1 MNTSRCTTENLRASA
16 RRFFVFVVWGLLV
29 ASAPARIITVT
40 VLNTT
45 DMHGSIR
52 RTPGIYAE
60 HNEGSLLQ
68 VATLVREIRE
78 ENPHTLLFD
87 CGDIF
92 QGTAES
98 FLTQGAIMA
107 SAMNA
112 LGYDAFAIGNHE
124 FDWGVDTLG
133 EMLDRMKATPLAAN
147 LLVGKDAPVAFRR
160 VLPFIIKEV
169 DGLKIAIVGLT
180 TPNIPNWFRTV
191 EENDLRVVDSRRALE
206 RTLPMVRKER
216 PDLMILLVHQG
227 IQAKDDEANQING
240 ICRRFGEFD
249 LVLGGHLHWVL
260 PGGRIGKADYA
271 QAGSGAR
278 GLMRTDLTFDT
289 TENAVVKK
297 TFAYLPVTPSIPED
311 PELAALV
318 ADDLLQ
324 ADTRLNRRLGKTKTE
339 LKHSLA
345 IPGLCPVQQLLCKS
359 IARETKAEVVLH
371 GILSDKSISVGD
383 IRVADVWRIVPYENT
398 IGCLWLTP
406 AEIHSIMEEA
416 CAYLGGSRYFGTWG
430 LQYEV
435 YPNAPKGKRIRNL
448 RAADGGALHG
458 RRRIK
463 TAINSYHLAGGGGR
477 FPSLVDLAARPNTR
491 LEMGSTRTRDMV
503 MSYIKRHRSLSIPS
517 GTNAVVFRKEPI
529 RWQRKMTGE

>member
-1 MNTSRCTTENLRASA
+1 MKPSPCTMKNLWVSA
-16 RRFFVFVVWGLLV
+16 RRFFVFSVWGLLV
-29 ASAPARIITVT
+29 VSAPARIVTVT

-45 DMHGSIR
+45 DLHGSIR
-52 RTPGIYAE
+52 RTPGVYAE

-68 VATLVREIRE
+68 VATLVRGIRE
-78 ENPHTLLFD
+78 ESPHALLFD
-87 CGDIF
+87 CGDVF
-92 QGTAES
+92 QGTDES

-107 SAMNA
+107 TAMNA

-147 LLVGKDAPVAFRR
+147 LLVGKEAPAAFRR
-160 VLPFIIKEV
+160 VLPFVIKEV
-169 DGLKIAIVGLT
+169 NGLKIAVVGLT

-206 RTLPMVRKER
+206 RTLPQVRRER
-216 PDLMILLVHQG
+216 PDILILLVHQG

-289 TENAVVKK
+289 VENAVVKK

-311 PELAALV
+311 PEIKALV
-318 ADDLLQ
+318 VDDLAK
-324 ADTRLNRRLGKTKTE
+324 ADARLNTVLGKTKTE

-359 IARETKAEVVLH
+359 IASKTKAEVVLH
-371 GILSDKSISVGD
+371 GILSDNSIPAGD
-383 IRVADVWRIVPYENT
+383 IHVSDVWRIVPYENT

-406 AEIHSIMEEA
+406 AEIRSIMEEA
-416 CAYLGGSRYFGTWG
+416 CTYLGGSRYFGAWG
-430 LQYEV
+430 LQYEI
-435 YPNAPKGKRIRNL
+435 YPNAPKGQRIRNL
-448 RAADGGALHG
+448 RAADGSALHG

-477 FPSLVDLAARPNTR
+477 FPSLLDLAGRSNTR
-491 LEMGSTRTRDMV
+491 LEMGDTRTRDMV
-503 MSYIKRHRSLSIPS
+503 MSYIKRHRTLSIPS
-517 GTNAVVFRKEPI
+517 GTNAVVIRKEPV
-529 RWQRKMTGE
+529 RWQRKKTGE